1 MNSRKIDLSASAAPS
16 AISYIEKLS
25 NKYAQNWTKMSCSI
39 KKKLKKK
46 LKPNSLGKY
55 LPMYIQTTTILSQ
68 QYRIIR
74 TGFLFKCWTKNSV
87 LLFNRSSKNV
97 VWNNW
102 SLKVP
107 NRIFREGRGWFVPQ
121 SKFLLT
127 WLECNTTL
135 VFRKVHL

>member
-25 NKYAQNWTKMSCSI
+25 NMPKVN
-39 KKKLKKK
+39 KKVMFH
-46 LKPNSLGKY
+46 SSGTY
-55 LPMYIQTTTILSQ
+55 LCTYIQTTTILSQ